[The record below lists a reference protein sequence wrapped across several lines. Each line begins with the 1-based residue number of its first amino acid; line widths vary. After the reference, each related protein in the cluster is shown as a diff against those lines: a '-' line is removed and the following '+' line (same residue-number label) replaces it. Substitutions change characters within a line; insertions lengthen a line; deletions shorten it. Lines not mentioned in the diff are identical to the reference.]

1 MTKITSSLL
10 LGLVF
15 LLVSFTP
22 PKEEIFK
29 VDIDKSSIN
38 WTGRKVTG
46 QHSGNIK
53 LASGELVYSKKN
65 LKSGSFVIDM
75 NSLICTDSEKVQN
88 HLKADDFFAV
98 AKNPVS
104 KFVITKVTN
113 AGTDR
118 VNITGD
124 LTIKGITQPLTFPAT
139 VKRQGSAI
147 VAVAKGVKVNRTKYD
162 IKYRSLAFF
171 STVGD
176 KAIDDEFELDVNLLA
191 KQ

>member
-1 MTKITSSLL
+1 MLL
-10 LGLVF
+10 
-15 LLVSFTP
+15 SFTP
-22 PKEEIFK
+22 PKDEIFK
-29 VDIDKSSIN
+29 VDTEKSSIN

-53 LASGELVYSKKN
+53 IANGQLVYTKKT

-75 NSLICTDSEKVQN
+75 TSLICSDSEKVQN
-88 HLKADDFFAV
+88 HLKTDDFFSV
-98 AKNPVS
+98 EKNPVS
-104 KFVITKVTN
+104 KFVITKVAH

-139 VKRQGSAI
+139 VKRQGDAI
-147 VAVAKGVKVNRTKYD
+147 VAVAKGVKVNRVKYD

-171 STVGD
+171 SNIGD
-176 KAIDDEFELDVNLLA
+176 KAINDEFELDVNLLA
-191 KQ
+191 RR

>member
-1 MTKITSSLL
+1 MTKFTLSILSGFAFMLL
-10 LGLVF
+10 
-15 LLVSFTP
+15 SFTP
-22 PKEEIFK
+22 PKDEIFK
-29 VDIDKSSIN
+29 VDTEKSSIN

-53 LASGELVYSKKN
+53 IANGQLVYTKKA

-75 NSLICTDSEKVQN
+75 TSLTCSDSEKVQN
-88 HLKADDFFAV
+88 HLKTDDFFSV
-98 AKNPVS
+98 EKNPVS
-104 KFVITKVTN
+104 KFVITKVAN

-139 VKRQGSAI
+139 VKRQGNAI
-147 VAVAKGVKVNRTKYD
+147 VAVAKGVKVNRVKYD

-171 STVGD
+171 SNIGD
-176 KAIDDEFELDVNLLA
+176 KAINDEFELDVNLLA
-191 KQ
+191 RR

>member
-1 MTKITSSLL
+1 MTKFTLSFLSGFAFMLL
-10 LGLVF
+10 
-15 LLVSFTP
+15 SFTP
-22 PKEEIFK
+22 PKDEIFK
-29 VDIDKSSIN
+29 VDTEKSSIN

-53 LASGELVYSKKN
+53 IANGQLVYTKKT

-75 NSLICTDSEKVQN
+75 TSLTCSDSEKVQN
-88 HLKADDFFAV
+88 HLKTDDFFSV
-98 AKNPVS
+98 EKNPVS
-104 KFVITKVTN
+104 KFVITKVAN

-139 VKRQGSAI
+139 VKRQGDAI
-147 VAVAKGVKVNRTKYD
+147 VAVAKGVKVNRVKYD

-171 STVGD
+171 SNIGD
-176 KAIDDEFELDVNLLA
+176 KAINDEFELDVNLLA
-191 KQ
+191 RR